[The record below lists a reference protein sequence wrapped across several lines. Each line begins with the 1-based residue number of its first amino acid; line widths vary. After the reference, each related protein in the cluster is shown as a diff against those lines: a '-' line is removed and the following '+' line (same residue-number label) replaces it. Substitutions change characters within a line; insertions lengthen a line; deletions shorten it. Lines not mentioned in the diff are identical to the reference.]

1 MVDEQYN
8 LAPDEQQPGGLYIY
22 IYKYIC
28 IYILY
33 FIKTIDI
40 DRLWV
45 VRMCYTQVM
54 YIYTIAVLYL
64 KKKHMYVKVYLQL
77 GRRCCIL
84 QLAQYKYDGLSSV
97 CGCLLPLASLWIS
110 MLTMGIDNSAYV
122 CI

>member
-1 MVDEQYN
+1 MAYTF
-8 LAPDEQQPGGLYIY
+8 

-54 YIYTIAVLYL
+54 YIYIYIHNRSAILE
-64 KKKHMYVKVYLQL
+64 KKTYVKVYLQL

-97 CGCLLPLASLWIS
+97 CGCLLPLASLRIS
-110 MLTMGIDNSAYV
+110 MLTIGIDNSAYV